1 MKSSCFLSKEK
12 TWTQTVSIYQL
23 VLTGVITSP
32 ANLALLMA
40 FGWHTQKEHKD
51 CKDHKAGRRDTIKLF
66 SPKYVSLYHDR
77 TMQTETLLQT
87 SKTERGLSPRVRA
100 RLKGCCFHR
109 AISLPSAGTNINP
122 KGHFA
127 EDTQICL
134 PEGVNENSKLEAEV
148 KECIC

>member
-1 MKSSCFLSKEK
+1 MRSSCFLSKEK

-77 TMQTETLLQT
+77 TTQTETLLYRQVRQREVCPHGSGPD
-87 SKTERGLSPRVRA
+87 SKAAASTEPFPCLLQALMYILKAICRGHSNLSSR
-100 RLKGCCFHR
+100 G
-109 AISLPSAGTNINP
+109 
-122 KGHFA
+122 
-127 EDTQICL
+127 
-134 PEGVNENSKLEAEV
+134 SK
-148 KECIC
+148 

>member
-1 MKSSCFLSKEK
+1 MRSSCFLSKEK

-77 TMQTETLLQT
+77 TMQTETLLYRQ
-87 SKTERGLSPRVRA
+87 VRQ
-100 RLKGCCFHR
+100 R
-109 AISLPSAGTNINP
+109 
-122 KGHFA
+122 
-127 EDTQICL
+127 
-134 PEGVNENSKLEAEV
+134 EV
-148 KECIC
+148 CPHG